1 MMEQNAKEYRDSQA
15 KIARNEKLTVLGQ
28 LAGGVSHEL
37 RNPLS
42 AIKNAAYFLNMVVRE
57 PDAAVKETLEIL
69 KKEVEI
75 SERIINSLLDFAR
88 PVPAIRKKVD
98 IDNVVR
104 RALSRIIVP
113 ENIAVASQ
121 VDEALSAILADP
133 DQLCQVFENIMLNAI
148 QAMPDGGCL
157 IVKVE
162 EESPEWIAISFKDTG
177 IGVSEESMGKL
188 FEPLFTTKA
197 RGIGLGLAI
206 IRTLIDG
213 HGGDI
218 KVQSEFGEGAIFTVR
233 LPLNGKEQK

>member
-15 KIARNEKLTVLGQ
+15 KIARNEKLAVLGQ

-42 AIKNAAYFLNMVVRE
+42 AIKNAACFLNMVVSE
-57 PDAAVKETLEIL
+57 PDPAVKETLEIL
-69 KKEVEI
+69 EKEVEI

-88 PVPAIRKKVD
+88 PVPATRKEVNL
-98 IDNVVR
+98 DNVVR
-104 RALSRIIVP
+104 RALSRITVP

-121 VDEALSAILADP
+121 VDEALPAILADP
-133 DQLCQVFENIMLNAI
+133 DQLCQIFENIMLNAI
-148 QAMPDGGCL
+148 QAMPDGGFL
-157 IVKVE
+157 TVTIE
-162 EESPEWIAISFKDTG
+162 EESPEWIAVSFTDTG
-177 IGVSEESMGKL
+177 IGISEESLGKL

-218 KVQSEFGEGAIFTVR
+218 EVQSKFGEGTTFTVS
-233 LPLNGKEQK
+233 LPLNRKEKK